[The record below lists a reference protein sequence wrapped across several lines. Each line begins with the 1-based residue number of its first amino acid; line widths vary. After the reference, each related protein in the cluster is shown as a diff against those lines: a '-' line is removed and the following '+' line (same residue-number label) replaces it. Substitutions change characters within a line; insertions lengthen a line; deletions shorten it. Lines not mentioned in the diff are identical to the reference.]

1 MPIFAGSVKLIREY
15 HYPLAVFALICY
27 RKRYMNKY
35 LIPFSII
42 ILTLAIYWQIGNHDF
57 VNFDDPGYI
66 YNNRSVT
73 SGLTVD
79 NIRWAFTTYSMG
91 SWHPL
96 TWLSHQLDIQL
107 YGLTPRGHHAS
118 SLLLHCINTVL
129 LFSTLLRLSG
139 RLWQSAFVAAVFA
152 IHPLHVEPVAWVSS
166 RKDLLSAFFFM
177 LLIMSYAWYQQK
189 TGPYRYVLL
198 LCLLVAGLLCK
209 PMLVTVPFILLL
221 LDYWPLKRFK
231 RTPLTQLVAEKVP
244 LVIISIIFSAVTI
257 YTQNRHGVMAGTDVL
272 PLTYRLMNATTAYTG
287 YLSKTFWPTGL
298 TVMYPLPPEIPFF
311 QFTIALSILI
321 VVTIAVWSQRQRF
334 PFLIVGWLWF
344 CGMLVPV
351 IGFTQVGIQTMADRY
366 TYLPLI
372 GLAIMTAWGFD
383 CLIAPLK
390 KRTALLWTAGMIVIA
405 ALSWTSWRQVTYW
418 RNSITLLTRATQYA
432 SVPLLHNNLALALAE
447 NGKFAD
453 ATLELQR
460 ALALNP
466 RYVNAYFNLGLIA
479 EQQGQLNEASHYYK
493 ICLQLTPDNPGI
505 AAALQRIGE
514 RH

>member
-1 MPIFAGSVKLIREY
+1 
-15 HYPLAVFALICY
+15 
-27 RKRYMNKY
+27 MNKY
-35 LIPFSII
+35 LISFSII
-42 ILTLAIYWQIGNHDF
+42 ILTLAVYWQIGNHDF
-57 VNFDDPGYI
+57 VNIDDPGYV
-66 YNNRSVT
+66 YNNQYVY
-73 SGLTVD
+73 GALTQE

-96 TWLSHQLDIQL
+96 TWLSHQLDSQL
-107 YGLTPRGHHAS
+107 YGLNPRGHHAS
-118 SLLLHCINTVL
+118 SLLLHCINSVL
-129 LFSTLLRLSG
+129 LFSALLRLSG

-152 IHPLHVEPVAWVSS
+152 LHPLHVEPVAWISS
-166 RKDLLSAFFFM
+166 RKDLLSALFFIL
-177 LLIMSYAWYQQK
+177 LLISYAWYQQK
-189 TGPYRYVLL
+189 TGPYRYALL

-209 PMLVTVPFILLL
+209 PMLVTAPFILLL
-221 LDYWPLKRFK
+221 LDYWPLKRFQ
-231 RTPLTQLVAEKVP
+231 RIPLSRLVAEKVP

-272 PLTYRLMNATTAYTG
+272 PLTYRLMNATTAYAG

-298 TVMYPLPPEIPFF
+298 TVLYPLPPEIPFF

-321 VVTIAVWSQRQRF
+321 VITLAVWNLRQRF

-351 IGFTQVGIQTMADRY
+351 IGFTQTGIQTMADRY

-390 KRTALLWTAGMIVIA
+390 KRTAVLWTAGMITIA
-405 ALSWTSWRQVTYW
+405 ALSSLCWLQATYW
-418 RNSITLLTRATQYA
+418 RDSITLLTRATRFA

-447 NGKFAD
+447 HGRFTD
-453 ATLELQR
+453 ATIELQR
-460 ALALNP
+460 SLALNP

-479 EQQGQLNEASHYYK
+479 EQRGQLAEAARYYR
-493 ICLQLTPDNPGI
+493 ICRQLTPDNPGVS
-505 AAALQRIGE
+505 AALLRIGE
-514 RH
+514 TP